1 MASFQDHEFC
11 NLTTV
16 SSRPL
21 RPFSLLEDTVSCPL
35 FPVLI
40 RTPTAPPIVSI
51 VFRVPPDKSSG
62 KWGDSETIHGTRMVF
77 ILLTAMQSDPLC
89 VALFVDEP
97 GNEWKIRESWR
108 ARERESDGD
117 VN

>member
-1 MASFQDHEFC
+1 
-11 NLTTV
+11 
-16 SSRPL
+16 
-21 RPFSLLEDTVSCPL
+21 
-35 FPVLI
+35 
-40 RTPTAPPIVSI
+40 
-51 VFRVPPDKSSG
+51 
-62 KWGDSETIHGTRMVF
+62 MVF